1 MYLCTFI
8 LGKVIICGTNFFIMN
23 RKYIIEKEHEVY
35 YTNREMTEA
44 SDVMLDAFLFTE
56 EQAEAIV
63 SLRLYRLS
71 STDITVLKQENKT
84 LIREISE
91 LNSILK
97 SKEVLDAVLVN
108 DVRGIN
114 GYTGKWKGVPVTVMA
129 SGMGMPSIGIYSYE
143 LFKFYDVDNII
154 RIGSAGSYVREL
166 DVYDVLL
173 VSGAYSLSTYA
184 KVQCGSDADTMYPSD
199 ELNEKIRISARNQ
212 KVHIKEGLIY
222 SSDVFYPESTDYLQ
236 DIIHVR
242 GCKAVEME
250 SFALFSNANV
260 TGKNAA

>member
-1 MYLCTFI
+1 MPTAH
-8 LGKVIICGTNFFIMN
+8 NN
-23 RKYIIEKEHEVY
+23 
-35 YTNREMTEA
+35 A
-44 SDVMLDAFLFTE
+44 APDAV
-56 EQAEAIV
+56 AK
-63 SLRLYRLS
+63 
-71 STDITVLKQENKT
+71 TVLMPGDPLRAKFIADTFLE
-84 LIREISE
+84 
-91 LNSILK
+91 
-97 SKEVLDAVLVN
+97 DAVLVN

-260 TGKNAA
+260 TGKNAACLLTISDSFVSKNDTTPEERVSSFTTMMKIALDTVLLK